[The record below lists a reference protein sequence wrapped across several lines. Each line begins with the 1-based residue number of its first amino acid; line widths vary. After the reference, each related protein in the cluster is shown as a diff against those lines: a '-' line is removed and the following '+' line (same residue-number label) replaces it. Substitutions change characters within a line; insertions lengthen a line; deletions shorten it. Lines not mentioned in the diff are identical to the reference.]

1 MLQDKQADAL
11 ALEYAKAIC
20 EAFKEYN
27 AEFRQITQRS
37 RSRFENRD
45 WKGSQ
50 RDAVDRIELYDRIV
64 RRTVVELKRRLGYL
78 SNDRQLWVKTKCH
91 YAKIIQYYVDSEF
104 YKTFYSSISRI
115 IFKTVGVDSDVEFI
129 ALDIETIPNRTKPVS
144 TKEYKIG
151 NLMQSSIFAFLT
163 DNGFTVPFVDLHR
176 SADFIVKEITT
187 FCTIH
192 CTDMED
198 LCIEI
203 MEPVFYQI
211 NRAYLVGKI
220 VGKNWTSPF
229 VVALTNTE
237 PGVEVD
243 AVMMTEQ
250 EVAILFSYTRSYF
263 HVDLTTV
270 SDAVVYLMS
279 FMPRKTVGE
288 LYTVLG
294 RAKQGKTDRYRKI
307 FLHLAKSH
315 DLFVHAP
322 GDKGLVMVVFT
333 LPSHDIVIKVI
344 RDRFAYP
351 KTTSRK
357 DVINRYQ
364 SVFEHDR
371 AGRLAD
377 AQEFRH
383 LKFKVD
389 RFTPELL
396 EELITETAETARIEG
411 DAIVIN
417 HCYIEHRFTPLNLYL
432 KQTSN
437 SNAKKVVYD
446 YGQAIR
452 DLAMSNIFPGDLLLK
467 NFGVTGRGRV
477 IFYDYDELC
486 MVTDCNFRDLPQAQN
501 FEDEMSAEAWFYV
514 ADNDIF
520 PEQFISFLGFDD
532 DLKKFFLEWH
542 GEILTAEYW
551 RNLQAKHRLG
561 EFSDVTP
568 YHHYPVGI

>member
-1 MLQDKQADAL
+1 MLREEQADAL

-20 EAFKEYN
+20 EAFKKYN
-27 AEFRQITQRS
+27 GEFRQITQRS

-64 RRTVVELKRRLGYL
+64 RGIVVELKRRLGYL
-78 SNDRQLWVKTKCH
+78 TKDRQLWIKTKCQ
-91 YAKIIQYYVDSEF
+91 YERIIEHYVDSEF
-104 YKTFYSSISRI
+104 YKTFYSSISRL
-115 IFKTVGVDSDVEFI
+115 IFKTVGVDSDVEFV
-129 ALDIETIPNRTKPVS
+129 ALDIEPISRIAKPVP
-144 TKEYKIG
+144 TKTYQIR
-151 NLMQSSIFAFLT
+151 NSMQSSICEFLK
-163 DNGFTVPFVDLHR
+163 DNGFSVPFVDINR

-187 FCTIH
+187 FGAIH
-192 CTDMED
+192 DVSMEAARM
-198 LCIEI
+198 EI

-220 VGKNWTSPF
+220 VGKDWNSPF
-229 VVALTNTE
+229 VVAFANTE
-237 PGVEVD
+237 SGIEVD
-243 AVMMTEQ
+243 SVMMTEQ
-250 EVAILFSYTRSYF
+250 ELAILFSYTRSYF
-263 HVDLTTV
+263 HVDLPTV
-270 SDAVVYLMS
+270 GDAVVYLMS
-279 FMPRKTVGE
+279 IMPRKTVGE

-357 DVINRYQ
+357 DVINRYKT
-364 SVFEHDR
+364 VFEHDR

-377 AQEFRH
+377 AQEFQH
-383 LKFKVD
+383 MKFQVD

-396 EELITETAETARIEG
+396 EELVTETSETARIEG

-432 KQTSN
+432 RQTN
-437 SNAKKVVYD
+437 SANAKKVVYD
-446 YGQAIR
+446 YGQAIK

-467 NFGVTGRGRV
+467 NFGVTRRGRV

-486 MVTDCNFRDLPQAQN
+486 MVTDCNFRDLPQARN
-501 FEDEMSAEAWFYV
+501 LEDEMSAEAWFYV

-542 GEILTAEYW
+542 SEILTAEYW

-561 EFSDVTP
+561 EVSDVTP
-568 YHHYPVGI
+568 YHRYPAGI